1 MATQA
6 KGSRTKI
13 IYDVETVFKTQ
24 PTPDCH
30 VMPFVSETLKMSR
43 NLIDSNTLRG
53 TRNPRQPATGNQEVA
68 GDITVEFDP
77 YMGKML
83 FNALGTFSTKGA
95 SPYSHTFTVSDLP
108 AGMFI
113 EKQFLNLD
121 TPMYFKYQGCK
132 VNSTKWS
139 FKPEGYIDT
148 TFSIMGASM
157 TVTGTSIQSATV
169 TDYTSTTTSYGGAF
183 TGFEATIKEGGS
195 SLGVVTALELSIE
208 NNLDGTVFVID
219 GTGTRYSMPEGLVKV
234 SGTAT
239 ALFDSM
245 LQFNKALQN
254 SSTSLQITLKH
265 GTGAGTSGNEMLDIW
280 IDELIFEPSSPVISG
295 PGGVMVE
302 LPFTGF
308 YQSGAASTAIR
319 VILWNLQTQGAI
331 MS

>member
-13 IYDVETVFKTQ
+13 IYDVEETFKTP
-24 PTPDCH
+24 PTANAH

-53 TRNPRQPATGNQEVA
+53 SRNPRQPAIGNQEVA

-77 YMGKML
+77 YMGRML
-83 FNALGTFSTKGA
+83 YNALGTFSTRGA

-108 AGMFI
+108 PGMFV
-113 EKQFLNLD
+113 EKGFLNLD
-121 TPMYFKYQGCK
+121 TPQYFKYYGCK
-132 VNSTKWS
+132 VNSVKWS

-148 TFSIMGASM
+148 TFSLMGASM
-157 TVTGTSIQSATV
+157 TVTGTSFQTYP
-169 TDYTSTTTSYGGAF
+169 TDYTSTTTSYGGGF
-183 TGFEATIKEGGS
+183 TGFECTLKEGGTS
-195 SLGVVTALELSIE
+195 FGIVTALELTIE

-239 ALFDSM
+239 ALFDDM
-245 LQFNKALQN
+245 AKFNKALTN
-254 SSTSLQITLKH
+254 TSTSLQITLKH
-265 GTGAGTSGNEMLDIW
+265 GAGTGAANNEMLDIW
-280 IDELIFEPSSPVISG
+280 IDELVFEPSSPVISG
-295 PGGVMVE
+295 PGGIMVE

-308 YQSGAASTAIR
+308 YQSGSASSAIR
-319 VILWNLQTQGAI
+319 LILWNLQTQAAI